1 MHLEITPMPVALL
14 YSTDRPATLATPAA
28 APPLAALVQQVL
40 NRQQR
45 TRKADTALPQARNA
59 WD

>member
-1 MHLEITPMPVALL
+1 MHPEITPTPAALL
-14 YSTDRPATLATPAA
+14 YSADRPATQATPAA
-28 APPLAALVQQVL
+28 APPLAALVQQAL

-45 TRKADTALPQARNA
+45 TRRAETALPQARNA